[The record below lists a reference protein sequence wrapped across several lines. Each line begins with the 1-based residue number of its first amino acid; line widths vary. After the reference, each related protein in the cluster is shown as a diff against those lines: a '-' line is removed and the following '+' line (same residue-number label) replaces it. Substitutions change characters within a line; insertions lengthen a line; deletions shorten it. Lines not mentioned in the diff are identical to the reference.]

1 LLRNKAVCFS
11 NQVWSIDITYI
22 KMHRGHM
29 YLTAIIDWFSR
40 KIMGWQLS
48 DTLETAPVLDAVRS
62 VVGRF
67 GIPAILNSD
76 QGSQFTSTD
85 RREWYYGVKL
95 HAFVA
100 QRPGQLPAPIA
111 LFLSGAAVHDLTAAK
126 QIRRDNHILSAGK
139 LYADKAYIDSEWAD
153 ILRDESAIFVLT
165 PRKKRKS
172 DTIRSGDAFS
182 TFVGSVRQP
191 IECFSTGL
199 TNL

>member
-1 LLRNKAVCFS
+1 MVDSCPVILAKGARS
-11 NQVWSIDITYI
+11 
-22 KMHRGHM
+22 GHSKVADELCKKS
-29 YLTAIIDWFSR
+29 YNSSR
-40 KIMGWQLS
+40 K
-48 DTLETAPVLDAVRS
+48 
-62 VVGRF
+62 
-67 GIPAILNSD
+67 
-76 QGSQFTSTD
+76 
-85 RREWYYGVKL
+85 EWFYGVTL

-165 PRKKRKS
+165 PRKKSKS

-182 TFVGSVRQP
+182 TFVSSVRQP
-191 IECFSTGL
+191 IECFFNRLNRL
-199 TNL
+199 TNLQTASMVRSFTGLLLHIFGRLATALVSLIFNP